1 MKKSVLLIFAALL
14 VVAAVVFAAM
24 AYTKRDYARMASAG
38 SSKGD
43 MQLLAAGDSAAAA
56 GDTEQALINYMLLCG
71 RADSTMS
78 PDRVRACISAHVKA
92 GDIYYDTGDYTGAL
106 DFYLKG
112 LELSDKSKEKPFMAM
127 LYKDIG
133 NVYNMFGEREQAIR
147 HYREGLRYSS
157 ADPCLSLRLYNN
169 LVRTYVMVN
178 DLKNARLYHKKA
190 GGITCNDATGKFLID
205 FNYALLLSEEGRSA
219 EAIEMFKN
227 IVPYARE
234 HRLEPRYEAAVYEAL
249 YGVYGSIGMPDSVLA
264 YQERC
269 LALASQ
275 AGMTRFFTETYRD
288 MADVYERQ
296 GDTRMAL
303 QLRSRYL
310 QMKDSLFDERQFDL
324 LKNQQLTYETGKT
337 QSELREQRERERR
350 HNELIRW
357 QWAVIIIVVLG
368 AVAIAVLLV
377 NVYRKKNKL
386 DTSYRNLYEVN
397 RSYVENYRRA
407 MERERDL
414 QKELEACQSRI
425 GELETTS
432 LPEPPAT
439 DSAAGET
446 EASPTKYSSSRLD
459 KTRHTELLNKITRV
473 MEDEQ
478 SYCSADFSLIS
489 LAAMVDSNSRY
500 VSQVINE
507 AYGKNFSNYVNEFR
521 VRLACERFAD
531 VKGYG
536 AFTIHAVGE
545 SVGFKSHTT
554 FLTVFKKITGMTPS
568 VYARMARE
576 QEAK

>member
-1 MKKSVLLIFAALL
+1 MKKYVFIIFAALL
-14 VVAAVVFAAM
+14 MVAAVVFAAM

-43 MQLLAAGDSAAAA
+43 MQLLAAGDSAAGA

-71 RADSTMS
+71 RADAGMD
-78 PDRVRACISAHVKA
+78 PDRMRACISAHVKA

-112 LELSDKSKEKPFMAM
+112 LELSDKSEEKPFMA
-127 LYKDIG
+127 LLCKDIG

-147 HYREGLRYSS
+147 HYREGLRHSG
-157 ADPCLSLRLYNN
+157 ADACLSLRLCNN
-169 LVRTYVMVN
+169 LVRTYVMVH
-178 DLKNARLYHKKA
+178 DLKNARIFHKKA
-190 GGITCNDATGKFLID
+190 GGLSCSDPTERFLID
-205 FNYALLLSEEGRSA
+205 FNYALLLSGEGRNA
-219 EAIEMFKN
+219 EAIKVLRHS
-227 IVPYARE
+227 VPYVRE
-234 HRLEPRYEAAVYEAL
+234 HRLEPRYEAAIYEAL
-249 YGVYGSIGMPDSVLA
+249 YGVYDSIGRPDSVLA
-264 YQERC
+264 YQKRC
-269 LALASQ
+269 LDVASRG
-275 AGMTRFFTETYRD
+275 GMTRFFTETYRD

-296 GDTRMAL
+296 GDSRMAL

-310 QMKDSLFDERQFDL
+310 HMKDSLFDERQFDL

-357 QWAVIIIVVLG
+357 QWAVIGVVALG
-368 AVAIAVLLV
+368 AAAVAVLLV
-377 NVYRKKNKL
+377 NVYRKKKKL

-397 RSYVENYRRA
+397 RSYVEDYRRV

-414 QKELEACQSRI
+414 QEELEACRSRVVEPESVARPQS
-425 GELETTS
+425 
-432 LPEPPAT
+432 AT
-439 DSAAGET
+439 AAPDAGVST
-446 EASPTKYSSSRLD
+446 AKYSSSRLD
-459 KTRHTELLNKITRV
+459 KTRHTELLNKIARV
-473 MEDEQ
+473 MEDEH

-521 VRLACERFAD
+521 IRLACERFAD

-536 AFTIHAVGE
+536 ALTIHAVGE

-554 FLTVFKKITGMTPS
+554 FLNVFKKITGMTPS

-576 QEAK
+576 QEGK